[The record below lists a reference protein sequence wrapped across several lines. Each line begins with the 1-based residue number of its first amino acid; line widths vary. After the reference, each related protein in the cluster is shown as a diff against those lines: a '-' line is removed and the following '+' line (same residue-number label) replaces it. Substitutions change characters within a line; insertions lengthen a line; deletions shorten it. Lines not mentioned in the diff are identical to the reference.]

1 MIPAGL
7 VALAACLAPAQA
19 EARPGEKWKFDF
31 KLSVVEK
38 EGEYVFVLEGTSNVP
53 KEVILRARVYT
64 VTLVDD
70 FNRGKREDDTEP
82 LVWEGDGDQPG
93 SQNFQ
98 VEDGRFRVEVYR
110 FARRP
115 WALHYRAKIHYLPR
129 LQSDEAL
136 KVMGEEDFERP
147 ADLKYGDAKLY
158 REQMQERIKEV
169 YADIAEIEAL
179 FKEFK
184 AKFLEQLAKN
194 DPDGWRAWKDT
205 WFAKVEKIVE
215 RNKLR
220 FGMWAVWMERQAKLR
235 VGGICDMLRRKLI
248 ECTEHLEGKQKEL
261 PQFADLQV
269 MLEEI
274 VEVLGLEVPLDI
286 EKVSP
291 PMTAYERG
299 LEPVRAWI
307 ARGQGDRM
315 AVRAA
320 ARRTCTEALLEIGPM
335 VETRRRAYKYLNDL
349 SGAFRRLLDLVGRED
364 AEALRAALIEHDDAL
379 RAFRKFAGLK

>member
-1 MIPAGL
+1 MISAGL
-7 VALAACLAPAQA
+7 VTLTALLACGQA
-19 EARPGEKWKFDF
+19 EAKPGEKWKFDY
-31 KLSVVEK
+31 KLTVEEK
-38 EGEYVFVLEGTSNVP
+38 DGEYAFVIEGTSSVP

-82 LVWEGDGDQPG
+82 LVWEGDGGQPG

-98 VEDGRFRVEVYR
+98 VEEGKFRVEVYR

-129 LQSDEAL
+129 LQSDEVL

-147 ADLKYGDAKLY
+147 SDLKYGDAKLY
-158 REQMQERIKEV
+158 REQMQERVKEV
-169 YADIAEIEAL
+169 YGDIAEIEAL
-179 FKEFK
+179 FKEFRER
-184 AKFLEQLAKN
+184 FLAQQVVKDLA
-194 DPDGWRAWKDT
+194 GWRIWKDV
-205 WFAKVEKIVE
+205 WFSKVEKVDD
-215 RNKLR
+215 RNKQR

-248 ECTEHLEGKQKEL
+248 ECTEHLEGKQEAM

-291 PMTAYERG
+291 PMAAYERG

-307 ARGQGDRM
+307 AKGEGDG
-315 AVRAA
+315 ASLKLA
-320 ARRTCTEALLEIGPM
+320 ARRTCMEALLQIGPM
-335 VETRRRAYKYLNDL
+335 VETRRRAYKYVNDL
-349 SGAFRRLLDLVGRED
+349 GGAFRRLLDLLGRAD

-379 RAFRKFAGLK
+379 RTFKKFAGLK